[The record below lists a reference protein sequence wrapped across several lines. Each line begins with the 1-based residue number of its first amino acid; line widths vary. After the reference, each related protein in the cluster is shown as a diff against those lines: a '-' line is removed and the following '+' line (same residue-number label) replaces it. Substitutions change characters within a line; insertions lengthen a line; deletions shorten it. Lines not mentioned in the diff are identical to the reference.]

1 MRERRHG
8 KTVSEPYFSRLPAQD
23 SRRFDK
29 LGVSV
34 RNLWVAVPIALIR
47 LYQYTLSPVL
57 PRTCRYHPTC
67 SAYAIEA
74 LGRHGVARGGWL
86 ALRRILRCHPW
97 GGQGFDPVPERHK

>member
-1 MRERRHG
+1 VRERRHG
-8 KTVSEPYFSRLPAQD
+8 KTVSELYFWRLPAQD

-34 RNLWVAVPIALIR
+34 RHLWVALPIALIR

-57 PRTCRYHPTC
+57 PRNCRYHPTC

>member
-1 MRERRHG
+1 MARQ
-8 KTVSEPYFSRLPAQD
+8 AQQ
-23 SRRFDK
+23 RKGIGITAATAF
-29 LGVSV
+29 
-34 RNLWVAVPIALIR
+34 IR

-57 PRTCRYHPTC
+57 PRNCRYQPTC

-74 LGRHGVARGGWL
+74 LRRHGVAQGGWL